1 MSKNGNNDDGDDDDD
16 EGEDVKPTANGLR
29 SRSTPD
35 ISFFS
40 EQLTKMSKCRQQNK
54 GRCYNQDFFLKS
66 NRRVWKNTS
75 KDSYKQTH
83 TNEDLYTLRY
93 ASHVFGHSQA
103 KKTLNMAL
111 QLARLVVITP
121 KRHIPPLTYFKHKFH
136 KSKTESLVNP
146 VCM

>member
-16 EGEDVKPTANGLR
+16 EGEDVTPTANGLR

-66 NRRVWKNTS
+66 EIDDDGDDDDW
-75 KDSYKQTH
+75 
-83 TNEDLYTLRY
+83 
-93 ASHVFGHSQA
+93 
-103 KKTLNMAL
+103 
-111 QLARLVVITP
+111 
-121 KRHIPPLTYFKHKFH
+121 
-136 KSKTESLVNP
+136 
-146 VCM
+146 

>member
-1 MSKNGNNDDGDDDDD
+1 MTVMTMI
-16 EGEDVKPTANGLR
+16 GEDVTPTANELR
-29 SRSTPD
+29 SRSGPD

-66 NRRVWKNTS
+66 SRRVWKNTC
-75 KDSYKQTH
+75 KDKQTF

-121 KRHIPPLTYFKHKFH
+121 KRHMPPLTYFKQKFH
-136 KSKTESLVNP
+136 KSKTESLVNS
-146 VCM
+146 VCR